1 MYIDII
7 FAILV
12 GYLLG
17 SIPFALVIGKV
28 FYKTDIRQHGSH
40 NLGGGNAGR
49 VLGKKAG
56 LAVMTLDILKVTLAV
71 FLFSLF
77 TRLTAQPLDGLSAEL
92 QAEIQSQRQL
102 VMIIAGFAAAMGH
115 CFPLFARFKG
125 GKAVATM
132 YGFLFGMALV
142 AGYSFWI
149 FFVPLIAFLVVLYIW
164 RIVALAS
171 ILSAVVN
178 TAFIWFYVD
187 SLPLFITSLIFTV
200 ILIVRHRPNLQ
211 RMLNGTENKI
221 KWMG

>member
-1 MYIDII
+1 MNYNMKQWIQAQIHTGPKKP
-7 FAILV
+7 LP
-12 GYLLG
+12 LLSFPCIQMMG
-17 SIPFALVIGKV
+17 ISVRELIS
-28 FYKTDIRQHGSH
+28 D
-40 NLGGGNAGR
+40 
-49 VLGKKAG
+49 
-56 LAVMTLDILKVTLAV
+56 
-71 FLFSLF
+71 
-77 TRLTAQPLDGLSAEL
+77 SAL
-92 QAEIQSQRQL
+92 QAN
-102 VMIIAGFAAAMGH
+102 
-115 CFPLFARFKG
+115 
-125 GKAVATM
+125 
-132 YGFLFGMALV
+132 GMALV

>member
-1 MYIDII
+1 
-7 FAILV
+7 
-12 GYLLG
+12 
-17 SIPFALVIGKV
+17 
-28 FYKTDIRQHGSH
+28 
-40 NLGGGNAGR
+40 
-49 VLGKKAG
+49 
-56 LAVMTLDILKVTLAV
+56 
-71 FLFSLF
+71 
-77 TRLTAQPLDGLSAEL
+77 
-92 QAEIQSQRQL
+92 
-102 VMIIAGFAAAMGH
+102 
-115 CFPLFARFKG
+115 
-125 GKAVATM
+125 M

-178 TAFIWFYVD
+178 TAFIWFYVN

>member
-7 FAILV
+7 FAILI

-71 FLFSLF
+71 FIVSLLAQF
-77 TRLTAQPLDGLSAEL
+77 TGQSLEGLSSEV

-102 VMIIAGFAAAMGH
+102 IMIIAGFAAAMGH
-115 CFPLFARFKG
+115 CFPLFAHFKG

-132 YGFLFGMALV
+132 YGFLFGMALI

-149 FFVPLIAFLVVLYIW
+149 FFVPLITFLVVLYIW
-164 RIVALAS
+164 RIVALSS
-171 ILSAVVN
+171 IVSAAIN
-178 TAFIWFYVD
+178 TVFIWFFTG
-187 SLPLFITSLIFTV
+187 SLSLFLASFAFTLI
-200 ILIVRHRPNLQ
+200 IIVRHRANLQ
-211 RMLNGTENKI
+211 RIITGTENKI

>member
-7 FAILV
+7 FAILI

-71 FLFSLF
+71 FLVSLF
-77 TRLTAQPLDGLSAEL
+77 TLLTGQSLDGLPVES
-92 QAEIQSQRQL
+92 QAEILSQRQL

-115 CFPLFARFKG
+115 CFPLFAHFKG

-149 FFVPLIAFLVVLYIW
+149 FFVPLITFLVVLYIW
-164 RIVALAS
+164 RIVALSS
-171 ILSAVVN
+171 IVSAAVN
-178 TAFIWFYVD
+178 TVFIWFFTG
-187 SLPLFITSLIFTV
+187 SLPLLFASLIFT
-200 ILIVRHRPNLQ
+200 LIIIIRHRANLQ
-211 RMLNGTENKI
+211 RMVKGTENKI

>member
-7 FAILV
+7 FAVLI
-12 GYLLG
+12 GYVLG

-56 LAVMTLDILKVTLAV
+56 LAVMTCDILKVTLAV
-71 FLFSLF
+71 FLVSLF
-77 TRLTAQPLDGLSAEL
+77 ADSAHGNLSL
-92 QAEIQSQRQL
+92 
-102 VMIIAGFAAAMGH
+102 IIAGFAAAMGH
-115 CFPLFARFKG
+115 CFPLFAHFKG

-132 YGFLFGMALV
+132 YGFLFGMALI

-149 FFVPLIAFLVVLYIW
+149 FFVPLITFLVVLYIW
-164 RIVALAS
+164 RTVSLS
-171 ILSAVVN
+171 SLLSAIVN
-178 TAFIWFYVD
+178 TVFIFFTAD
-187 SLPLFITSLIFTV
+187 SLPLFIASLIFTLI
-200 ILIVRHRPNLQ
+200 ILIRHRKNWQ
-211 RMLNGTENKI
+211 RLLHGTENKI

>member
-71 FLFSLF
+71 FLVSLF
-77 TRLTAQPLDGLSAEL
+77 TRLTGQPLDGLSAEL

>member
-1 MYIDII
+1 MYIDIL
-7 FAILV
+7 FAVLI

-17 SIPFALVIGKV
+17 SIPFALVIGKI
-28 FYKTDIRQHGSH
+28 FFKTDIRQHGSH

-56 LAVMTLDILKVTLAV
+56 LAVMTLDILKVTFAV
-71 FLFSLF
+71 FLVTLF
-77 TRLTAQPLDGLSAEL
+77 MQLTSQPTDALSAEM
-92 QAEIQSQRQL
+92 QAKIQSQQQL

-115 CFPLFARFKG
+115 CFPLFAHFKG

-132 YGFLFGMALV
+132 YGFLFGMALI

-149 FFVPLIAFLVVLYIW
+149 FFVPLFSFLVVLYIW

-171 ILSAVVN
+171 ILSAAVN
-178 TAFIWFYVD
+178 TLFILFFVD
-187 SLPLFITSLIFTV
+187 SLPLFITSLIFTL
-200 ILIVRHRPNLQ
+200 ILLVRHRPNLQ
-211 RMLNGTENKI
+211 RMMKGTENKI